1 MDSLVVT
8 NINSASLEKRPRY
21 HVSENIA
28 LAIIAELL
36 TGYFKSLFL
45 AFKPPILS
53 SQKSVINCFITP
65 L

>member
-36 TGYFKSLFL
+36 TGYFNRLFL
-45 AFKPPILS
+45 AF
-53 SQKSVINCFITP
+53 
-65 L
+65 